1 MLFRSDAPVTIEE
14 QTAMILSRLQERR
27 ELSFLSVL
35 DGVTERLVLV
45 VTFLAVLELCK
56 NRRIIV
62 LVKDD
67 HDDFW
72 ISLRAVYFSQ

>member
-1 MLFRSDAPVTIEE
+1 
-14 QTAMILSRLQERR
+14 MILSRLHERR

-62 LVKDD
+62 LVKDG

-72 ISLRAVYFSQ
+72 ISPRAGFCAR